1 MGCSF
6 CPKMGPDPEI
16 VKILASLDEKY
27 EEYQETFVKEVE
39 EVKKEQENQLKERH
53 DQLEQK
59 KKENKEITED
69 FIKEL
74 NKKELEVEIHFLAN
88 ETNKLHY
95 IFDLGLTFVEPIRKF
110 TLNKLLEKAK
120 SAPAVALSTI
130 NKQIEEVKN
139 IPIVEFFNATYG
151 KVLKDALVKKGFSA
165 TLLNSFKKQLMKDRG
180 ERRKKERDE
189 FKIKVNEFKEENI
202 DELKLDLFE
211 LVDKE
216 YDENIEK
223 NFKGYVRD
231 KLIDAMFQK

>member
-6 CPKMGPDPEI
+6 CPNFGPDPEI

-53 DQLEQK
+53 NHLENK
-59 KKENKEITED
+59 KKANEEITED

-74 NKKELEVEIHFLAN
+74 NKKELEVEINFLAN

-95 IFDLGLTFVEPIRKF
+95 IFDLGLTFVEPVRKY
-110 TLNKLLEKAK
+110 TLDKLLEKAK
-120 SAPAVALSTI
+120 SAPAMTLSTI

-165 TLLNSFKKQLMKDRG
+165 SLLNGFKKQLMKDRG
-180 ERRKKERDE
+180 DRRKKEREE
-189 FKIKVNEFKEENI
+189 FNIKVNEFEKENI
-202 DELKLDLFE
+202 DQLKLDLFE

-231 KLIDAMFQK
+231 KLIDAMFEK